1 MGFFATPPL
10 DSNKSLVNERITRQY
25 FYKTHYI
32 TSQKIHSLPDK
43 KTKPNQPNH
52 NLPNKTNMKQY

>member
-1 MGFFATPPL
+1 M
-10 DSNKSLVNERITRQY
+10 SLLPDDTSI
-25 FYKTHYI
+25 KHI

-52 NLPNKTNMKQY
+52 NLPNKTNMKQYWKL